1 MDLVFPI
8 CSADPTTFEDE
19 VEPLTCVL
27 DHQELLTYLYYK
39 WSVVHTT
46 AWILGSSPFSFFE
59 TLCPVG
65 CTRSL
70 LYTGFFLVAMSGVT
84 FPCGALAFIAEHRF

>member
-1 MDLVFPI
+1 MCFGPSGTIDLP
-8 CSADPTTFEDE
+8 SN
-19 VEPLTCVL
+19 
-27 DHQELLTYLYYK
+27 K

-70 LYTGFFLVAMSGVT
+70 LYTGFFLVAVSGVT
-84 FPCGALAFIAEHRF
+84 FPCGALAFIAEHGF